1 MQRVRSGK
9 VSTASRRGFTPLFL
23 TNASFLVIATTGQAV
38 DSAAGM
44 AHDRP
49 AQTPG
54 APGFGNRITWVFS
67 MHEFAVLATFAV
79 IAAIYVGVFLA
90 AEKYFMK

>member
-1 MQRVRSGK
+1 
-9 VSTASRRGFTPLFL
+9 
-23 TNASFLVIATTGQAV
+23 
-38 DSAAGM
+38 
-44 AHDRP
+44 
-49 AQTPG
+49 
-54 APGFGNRITWVFS
+54 